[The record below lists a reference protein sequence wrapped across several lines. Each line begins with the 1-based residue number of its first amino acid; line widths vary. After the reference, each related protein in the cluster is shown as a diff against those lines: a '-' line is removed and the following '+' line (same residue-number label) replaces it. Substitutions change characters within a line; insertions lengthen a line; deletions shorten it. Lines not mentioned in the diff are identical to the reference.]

1 MNIKGFLVATALSAL
16 ALSACTK
23 AETLSR
29 EGDINLAGCKVP
41 AGLTTEQVQAVRCT
55 PVSATP
61 PVEAPVASEAE
72 NEVVINEALA
82 PQAAMNGHDEEN
94 IGARKIV
101 KGDLNG
107 DGVEDRAV
115 LFVLEGGGGSNAYS
129 THLAAFISERGR
141 LKFVY
146 SMPVSGYGE
155 EVQGVSYGD
164 GKVKMKKLGQGEGD
178 AMCCPTAEYEVD
190 YLLKDGKWLE
200 IYPEEEGTA
209 QAL

>member
-1 MNIKGFLVATALSAL
+1 MKTKGLLAAAAFSVI

-41 AGLTTEQVQAVRCT
+41 AGLTVEQVQAVSCT
-55 PVSATP
+55 PVSATA

-129 THLAAFISERGR
+129 THLAAFLSESGK
-141 LKFVY
+141 LKFIY
-146 SMPVSGYGE
+146 STPVSGYGE
-155 EVQGVSYGD
+155 EVQGISYGD

-200 IYPEEEGTA
+200 IYPEDEGTA

>member
-1 MNIKGFLVATALSAL
+1 MKIKGLLLAAVCSVV

-23 AETLSR
+23 AESLSR

-41 AGLTTEQVQAVRCT
+41 GGLTTEQVQAVNCA

-72 NEVVINEALA
+72 NEAVINEALA

-94 IGARKIV
+94 VRARKIV

-129 THLAAFISERGR
+129 NHLAAFLSESGK
-141 LKFVY
+141 LKFIY
-146 SMPVSGYGE
+146 SEPVSGYGE
-155 EVQGVSYGD
+155 QIQEVSYGD
-164 GKVKMKKLGQGEGD
+164 GMVKMRKLGQGEGD
-178 AMCCPTAEYEVD
+178 AMCCPTEEYEVN

-200 IYPEEEGTA
+200 IYPEDEGTA
-209 QAL
+209 QTL

>member
-1 MNIKGFLVATALSAL
+1 MKIKGLFVAAVFSAV

-41 AGLTTEQVQAVRCT
+41 AGLTVEQVQAVSCT
-55 PVSATP
+55 PVSAT
-61 PVEAPVASEAE
+61 APVASEAE
-72 NEVVINEALA
+72 NEVAINEALA

-129 THLAAFISERGR
+129 MHLAAFLSESGK
-141 LKFVY
+141 LKFIY
-146 SMPVSGYGE
+146 STPVSGYGE
-155 EVQGVSYGD
+155 EVQGISYGD
-164 GKVKMKKLGQGEGD
+164 GMVKMKKLGQREGD

-200 IYPEEEGTA
+200 IYPEDDGTA